1 MKKLL
6 YITTLFFVIN
16 VFTTKIFAEQV
27 FDAVGYENFYN
38 ALSFKKFY
46 TQDTT
51 LQLLTGMYYQAKR
64 TNDDNEELDLR
75 LGLRVRGKFI
85 SFEKVKVE
93 KFFEVGT
100 IIDDTHQRDRSR
112 TNFYVSVGLIP
123 EIFVYKNFSF
133 EIPLGIG
140 LVLEGESAPNANDN
154 STIIT
159 TFGQGLNLGVS
170 FHIYF

>member
-1 MKKLL
+1 MKKIVISIVGLL
-6 YITTLFFVIN
+6 LIFSTEN
-16 VFTTKIFAEQV
+16 FAEKL
-27 FDAVGYENFYN
+27 FDAIGYENFYN
-38 ALSFKKFY
+38 SLSFKKFY
-46 TQDTT
+46 TETTT
-51 LQLLTGMYYQAKR
+51 LQVLTGFYYQAKR

-75 LGLRVRGKFI
+75 LGLRVRGKYVTT
-85 SFEKVKVE
+85 EKVSVE

-100 IIDDTHQRDRSR
+100 IIDDTHQQDRSR
-112 TNFYVSVGLIP
+112 TNIYVSIGLIP

-140 LVLEGESAPNANDN
+140 LVLEGQSAPNANDN

-159 TFGQGLNLGVS
+159 TFGQGLNLGLS

>member
-1 MKKLL
+1 MKKV
-6 YITTLFFVIN
+6 ITIILGMVLFFLTEN
-16 VFTTKIFAEQV
+16 FAGEL
-27 FDAVGYENFYN
+27 FDAIGYESFYN
-38 ALSFKKFY
+38 SLSFKKFY
-46 TQDTT
+46 TKNTT
-51 LQLLTGMYYQAKR
+51 LQVLSGFYYQTKR

-75 LGLRVRGKFI
+75 LALRVRGKFI
-85 SFEKVKVE
+85 ESDKVSVE

-100 IIDDTHQRDRSR
+100 IADDTHQRDRSR
-112 TNFYVSVGLIP
+112 TNIYISVGLIP

-140 LVLEGESAPNANDN
+140 LVLEGQSSSDANDN

-159 TFGQGLNLGVS
+159 TFGQGLELGLS

>member
-1 MKKLL
+1 MKKLIVIL
-6 YITTLFFVIN
+6 AVFLTFFSVN
-16 VFTTKIFAEQV
+16 GFTEEL

-38 ALSFKKFY
+38 AISFKKFY
-46 TQDTT
+46 SQSTT
-51 LQLLTGMYYQAKR
+51 IQLLTGLYYQAKR
-64 TNDDNEELDLR
+64 ANDDNEELDLR
-75 LGLRVRGKFI
+75 LGLRVRGKFVNK
-85 SFEKVKVE
+85 EKVNVE

-112 TNFYVSVGLIP
+112 TNIYISVGLIP
-123 EIFVYKNFSF
+123 EIFVFKNFSF

-140 LVLEGESAPNANDN
+140 LVLEGASSSNANDN

-170 FHIYF
+170 FHVYF

>member
-16 VFTTKIFAEQV
+16 VFTTKIFAEQL

-46 TQDTT
+46 TQNTT
-51 LQLLTGMYYQAKR
+51 LQVLTGLYYQAKR

-85 SFEKVKVE
+85 SFEKVRV
-93 KFFEVGT
+93 
-100 IIDDTHQRDRSR
+100 
-112 TNFYVSVGLIP
+112 
-123 EIFVYKNFSF
+123 
-133 EIPLGIG
+133 
-140 LVLEGESAPNANDN
+140 
-154 STIIT
+154 
-159 TFGQGLNLGVS
+159 
-170 FHIYF
+170 